1 MKLQDIILSYGKKVV
16 ARDINAELLP
26 GELVCL
32 VGRNGAGKSTLIR
45 HILSMGDGV
54 RIKDDGV
61 RIKDDGVRIKDD
73 GVGIKGE
80 VSKLISVVL
89 TDRVDIERMTVRNV
103 VAMGRMPYTGF
114 FGILNDNDSRIVNEA
129 MKTLGIE
136 AFAERLIN
144 TLSDGERQKVMIAK
158 ALAQETPYILLD
170 EPTAFLDHP
179 SKVSTMQLLSSLAH
193 EHHKAILISTHDI
206 EVSLKYCDKIWWMKD
221 GTLLQLP
228 AEGFSAELL

>member
-16 ARDINAELLP
+16 ARDVNAELLP

-61 RIKDDGVRIKDD
+61 D
-73 GVGIKGE
+73 IKGE

-114 FGILNDNDSRIVNEA
+114 FGILKDNDSRIVAEA

-221 GTLLQLP
+221 GTLFQLP
-228 AEGFSAELL
+228 AEEFSAERL

>member
-54 RIKDDGV
+54 
-61 RIKDDGVRIKDD
+61 
-73 GVGIKGE
+73 GIKGE
-80 VSKLISVVL
+80 VSKIISVVL

-114 FGILNDNDSRIVNEA
+114 FGILKDNDSRIVDEA

-221 GTLLQLP
+221 GTLLKLP

>member
-61 RIKDDGVRIKDD
+61 
-73 GVGIKGE
+73 GIKGE
-80 VSKLISVVL
+80 VSKIISVVL

-114 FGILNDNDSRIVNEA
+114 FGILKDNDSRIVDEA

-228 AEGFSAELL
+228 AEGFSAERL

>member
-61 RIKDDGVRIKDD
+61 D
-73 GVGIKGE
+73 IKGE

-114 FGILNDNDSRIVNEA
+114 FGILKDNDSRIVNEA

>member
-61 RIKDDGVRIKDD
+61 EIN
-73 GVGIKGE
+73 GE
-80 VSKLISVVL
+80 VSKIISVVL

-114 FGILNDNDSRIVNEA
+114 FGILKDNDSRIVDEA

>member
-45 HILSMGDGV
+45 HILSMGAGV
-54 RIKDDGV
+54 RIKGDGV
-61 RIKDDGVRIKDD
+61 EIKD
-73 GVGIKGE
+73 E

-114 FGILNDNDSRIVNEA
+114 FGILKDNDSRIVNEA

-228 AEGFSAELL
+228 AEGFSAERL